1 VLVFT
6 RKRNET
12 IMIGDGVEVRVLRIG
27 REGVRL
33 GVTAPASVPVHRREI
48 YDQIREENQRAARAA
63 PVGPARAR
71 WRLPAAALA
80 ATAAARVDKDAV

>member
-12 IMIGDGVEVRVLRIG
+12 IMIGDGIEVRVLRIG

-33 GVTAPASVPVHRREI
+33 GVSAPASVPVHRREI
-48 YDQIREENQRAARAA
+48 YDVIRAENRRAAEA
-63 PVGPARAR
+63 PRK
-71 WRLPAAALA
+71 LPAIRLVEGG
-80 ATAAARVDKDAV
+80 RPISGE